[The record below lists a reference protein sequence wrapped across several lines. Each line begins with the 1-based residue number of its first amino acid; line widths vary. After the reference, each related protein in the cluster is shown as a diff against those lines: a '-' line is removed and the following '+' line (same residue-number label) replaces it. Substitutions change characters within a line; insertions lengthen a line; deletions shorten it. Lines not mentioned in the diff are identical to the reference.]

1 MSWHK
6 SDGESESKGL
16 QSDQSSWM
24 AKWSDDG
31 VGKKRG
37 GGLGVNAQSPTIR
50 LKIPKNGYDALFCFL
65 MIGVIS
71 IETKGGSG

>member
-1 MSWHK
+1 
-6 SDGESESKGL
+6 
-16 QSDQSSWM
+16 M

-31 VGKKRG
+31 VGEKKG